1 VSIELRGE
9 ATSKPDAIY
18 KKGGGG
24 GRPRNSKMAIL
35 AVFYL
40 QTQNARLRL
49 LLIFNLKNK
58 IVELIVE

>member
-24 GRPRNSKMAIL
+24 RLRNSKMAIL